1 MFTVPIRYLRHTPR
15 SRGDSIHIQF
25 FPLEVAAS
33 EAPKFFERESLQI
46 PPNIPLPVT
55 EVTYEGVVAG
65 RPILDVRLAGSVD
78 FEVRQ
83 GEDVRSLVLEFPT
96 DPGVVP
102 TANAGSGV
110 APEPPDGRIAEMME
124 EGRRAMTAGEF
135 DRASLIFTKVLSL
148 PEHAESPTAQEFLG
162 LARERKGQ
170 LAHAKAEYEAYLE
183 RYPEGEGAARVQ
195 QRLDVLVTA
204 RSEPIEKKRQEP
216 PEDKPLDLRA
226 FGSVYVG
233 YRRAKLFPEGEPSML
248 SDSSLFTDFHAEAR
262 LRTERHTLRAQA
274 TGGYRHEFLDG
285 GSGEARTSSLFVE
298 AEDHELGLTGSI
310 GRRSLSTAGVL
321 GRFDGVR
328 LTYDFDDRWSLGLV
342 GGFPV
347 ESFDQNWINF
357 DRYFAGVSL
366 DAAKFVENLDAQ
378 VYAIAQMDGGVTD
391 RVAIGC
397 EFRYFERGRFLVG
410 FLDYDLYFQELN
422 LAQLVGNWQVAP
434 STLLTTFLSHRTVP
448 TLMTQNALQG
458 QLADE
463 LSDLVGSFSKSELR
477 QLAKDRTARSTTLN
491 FGVNQ
496 DLGHRLQLALDFS
509 ATNYSGTDDSEGV
522 SGIDGTGFE
531 FSYAAQLIW
540 DDFLKPAGIGILGL
554 RFFDGSRN
562 DLLTATLD
570 GRYPITR
577 DLRVNPRLRAD
588 YRMDGGVGDDLL
600 LLPSLRFDYRI
611 WKLNF
616 DAEIAGEW
624 RMPVSSAGGKRW
636 GYLMSFGVRHDY

>member
-1 MFTVPIRYLRHTPR
+1 
-15 SRGDSIHIQF
+15 
-25 FPLEVAAS
+25 
-33 EAPKFFERESLQI
+33 
-46 PPNIPLPVT
+46 
-55 EVTYEGVVAG
+55 
-65 RPILDVRLAGSVD
+65 
-78 FEVRQ
+78 
-83 GEDVRSLVLEFPT
+83 
-96 DPGVVP
+96 
-102 TANAGSGV
+102 
-110 APEPPDGRIAEMME
+110 
-124 EGRRAMTAGEF
+124 
-135 DRASLIFTKVLSL
+135 
-148 PEHAESPTAQEFLG
+148 
-162 LARERKGQ
+162 
-170 LAHAKAEYEAYLE
+170 
-183 RYPEGEGAARVQ
+183 
-195 QRLDVLVTA
+195 
-204 RSEPIEKKRQEP
+204 
-216 PEDKPLDLRA
+216 
-226 FGSVYVG
+226 
-233 YRRAKLFPEGEPSML
+233 
-248 SDSSLFTDFHAEAR
+248 
-262 LRTERHTLRAQA
+262 
-274 TGGYRHEFLDG
+274 
-285 GSGEARTSSLFVE
+285 
-298 AEDHELGLTGSI
+298 
-310 GRRSLSTAGVL
+310 
-321 GRFDGVR
+321 
-328 LTYDFDDRWSLGLV
+328 
-342 GGFPV
+342 
-347 ESFDQNWINF
+347 
-357 DRYFAGVSL
+357 
-366 DAAKFVENLDAQ
+366 
-378 VYAIAQMDGGVTD
+378 
-391 RVAIGC
+391 
-397 EFRYFERGRFLVG
+397 VG